1 MSAGN
6 LIKYTAVFS
15 YLCVCGVSNSGSL
28 KILAATEY
36 AAVQSLR
43 TTPLTCSACGRKATR
58 ENLQAH
64 IQMLSF

>member
-6 LIKYTAVFS
+6 LITYTVMFS
-15 YLCVCGVSNSGSL
+15 YRCFCGVSNSGSL

-36 AAVQSLR
+36 AALLSLR
-43 TTPLTCSACGRKATR
+43 ATPLTCSACLKRAIPD
-58 ENLQAH
+58 NLQAH